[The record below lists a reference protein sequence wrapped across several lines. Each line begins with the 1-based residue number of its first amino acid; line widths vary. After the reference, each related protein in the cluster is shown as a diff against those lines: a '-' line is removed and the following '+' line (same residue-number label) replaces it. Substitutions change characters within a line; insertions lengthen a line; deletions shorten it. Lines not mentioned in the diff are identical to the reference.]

1 VSNSAIVRAVGKLRN
16 RFGASFS
23 ALKGVFANPDLRR
36 VQLAYAGSS
45 MGNFAYGVAIA
56 VYAYQHGGATAVGV
70 VTAIRQV
77 IAAGIAPFAAS
88 LADRFPRER
97 VMLGSDLGRLV
108 SVGATA
114 ALVVSHSPS
123 LIVYVVATITTILG
137 TIFRPAESALMP
149 LLARSPEELTA
160 ANVSSST
167 FDSLGVFVGPSIA
180 AFLLALSGPGL
191 ALAFNAAT
199 FAWSAYFIARVH
211 TPSGVAPREGAS
223 HAGRG
228 GLVAG
233 FKAIAAEPRLRLLIG
248 LYGAQC
254 FVAGALGVFVVV
266 IALKLLGLGT
276 AGVGL
281 LQAACG
287 VGALAGAAVALSLV
301 SRARIAADFAIGLL
315 LWGMPLLLVGAAPT
329 AIVAALALGVVGVG
343 NTLVDISAMT
353 LLQRATPPEVAGRVF
368 GCLESV
374 IVGSIALGALATPGL
389 IALLGVR
396 GALFAI
402 GGLLP
407 VLSILRWRS
416 LGAIDEG
423 AQVSP
428 ERLAGLRA
436 VPFLAP
442 LPLETVE
449 RLAGKLVDVTLPAGA
464 TLFEAGDRGDRFYVL
479 HSGSLEIALPG
490 ETKLEEAPSF
500 VGEIA
505 LLRDIPRTASVRAHT
520 DSSLW
525 ALERDDFLD
534 AVSGHSRSRASA
546 DELAVTR
553 LGAVTAV

>member
-1 VSNSAIVRAVGKLRN
+1 MSNDAILGPVGLLR
-16 RFGASFS
+16 RRLGPSFA
-23 ALKGVFANPDLRR
+23 ALKGVFANPNLRR
-36 VQLAYAGSS
+36 LQLAYAGSS

-88 LADRFPRER
+88 LADRYPRER

-114 ALVVSHSPS
+114 VLVTTHSAS

-180 AFLLALSGPGL
+180 AFLLAISGPAA
-191 ALAFNAAT
+191 ALTFNAIT

-211 TPSGVAPREGAS
+211 TPPGAAPREGSDTPA
-223 HAGRG
+223 A
-228 GLVAG
+228 VACRRLQG
-233 FKAIAAEPRLRLLIG
+233 DRRRAAPSAPDRPVRR
-248 LYGAQC
+248 AC

-301 SRARIAADFAIGLL
+301 ARARIAADFAIGLL
-315 LWGMPLLLVGAAPT
+315 LWGLPLLLVGAAPT
-329 AIVAALALGVVGVG
+329 AIVAALALGIVGVG

-353 LLQRATPPEVAGRVF
+353 LLQRATPPDVAGRVF

-374 IVGSIALGALATPGL
+374 IVGSIALGALATPAL
-389 IALLGVR
+389 IGLLGVR

-416 LGAIDEG
+416 LGAIDLG
-423 AQVSP
+423 AGVSSERVQALGGFRSSHRCRSRRSSASP
-428 ERLAGLRA
+428 PSSPMSHLRRRNVVRSGRRRRPVLRLACGL
-436 VPFLAP
+436 
-442 LPLETVE
+442 
-449 RLAGKLVDVTLPAGA
+449 
-464 TLFEAGDRGDRFYVL
+464 AGDRVAGRDEARGGARVRRRDRAAPRHPAHRVGARPY
-479 HSGSLEIALPG
+479 GCIAVGARARRLPRRG
-490 ETKLEEAPSF
+490 QRPLAQPG
-500 VGEIA
+500 VCRRA
-505 LLRDIPRTASVRAHT
+505 RRD
-520 DSSLW
+520 
-525 ALERDDFLD
+525 
-534 AVSGHSRSRASA
+534 
-546 DELAVTR
+546 R

>member
-1 VSNSAIVRAVGKLRN
+1 MRFFGSVGMLRS
-16 RFGASFS
+16 RFGESFA

-70 VTAIRQV
+70 VTAVRQI

-97 VMLGSDLGRLV
+97 VMLFSDVGRLV
-108 SVGATA
+108 TVGVTA
-114 ALVVSHSPS
+114 ALVTSGSPA
-123 LIVYVVATITTILG
+123 LIVYVVATFTTILG
-137 TIFRPAESALMP
+137 TIFRPAEAALMP

-167 FDSLGVFVGPSIA
+167 FDSTGVFVGPMIA
-180 AFLLALSGPGL
+180 AFLLALSGPAA
-191 ALAFNAAT
+191 ALTFNAAT
-199 FAWSAYFIARVH
+199 FAWSAYFIARVR
-211 TPSGVAPREGAS
+211 TPAGAAARAR
-223 HAGRG
+223 HGRG
-228 GLVAG
+228 GWGELVGG

-266 IALKLLGLGT
+266 IALRLLGLGT

-287 VGALAGAAVALSLV
+287 VGALLGAAVALSLV
-301 SRARIAADFAIGLL
+301 ARARIAADFAIGLL
-315 LWGMPLLLVGAAPT
+315 LWGTPLLLVGAAPT
-329 AIVAALALGVVGVG
+329 AVVAALALGVVGVG

-353 LLQRATPPEVAGRVF
+353 LLQRAAPPEVAGRVF

-374 IVGSIALGALATPGL
+374 IVGSIALGAVTTPGL

-402 GGLLP
+402 GALLP

-416 LGAIDEG
+416 LGAIDVG
-423 AQVSP
+423 SRVAP
-428 ERLAGLRA
+428 ERVAALRA
-436 VPFLAP
+436 VPFLTP
-442 LPLETVE
+442 LPLETLE
-449 RLAGKLVDVTLPAGA
+449 RLAGELIDVELPAGA
-464 TLFEAGDRGDRFYVL
+464 TLFEQGDAGDRFYVL
-479 HSGSLEIALPG
+479 HKGSLEIVLPDA
-490 ETKLEEAPSF
+490 TKVEEAPSF

-505 LLRDIPRTASVRAHT
+505 LLRDIPRTAAVRAQT
-520 DSSLW
+520 DASLW
-525 ALERDDFLD
+525 ALERNDFLD
-534 AVSGHSRSRASA
+534 AVAGHSRSRASA

>member
-1 VSNSAIVRAVGKLRN
+1 MRLFRSVGMLRS
-16 RFGASFS
+16 RFGESFA

-70 VTAIRQV
+70 VTAVRQI

-97 VMLGSDLGRLV
+97 VMLFSDVGRLV
-108 SVGATA
+108 TVGVTA
-114 ALVVSHSPS
+114 ALVTSHSPA
-123 LIVYVVATITTILG
+123 LIVYVVATFTTILG
-137 TIFRPAESALMP
+137 TIFRPAEAALMP

-167 FDSLGVFVGPSIA
+167 FDSTGVFVGPMIA
-180 AFLLALSGPGL
+180 AFLLALSGPAA
-191 ALAFNAAT
+191 ALTFNAAT
-199 FAWSAYFIARVH
+199 FAWSAYFIARVR
-211 TPSGVAPREGAS
+211 TPAGAAARAR
-223 HAGRG
+223 AGRG
-228 GLVAG
+228 GWGELVGG

-266 IALKLLGLGT
+266 IALRLLGLGT

-287 VGALAGAAVALSLV
+287 VGALVGAAVALSLV
-301 SRARIAADFAIGLL
+301 ARARIAADFAIGLL
-315 LWGMPLLLVGAAPT
+315 LWGTPLLLVGAAPT
-329 AIVAALALGVVGVG
+329 AVVAALALGVVGVG

-353 LLQRATPPEVAGRVF
+353 LLQRAAPPEVAGRVF

-374 IVGSIALGALATPGL
+374 IVGSIALGAVTTPGL

-416 LGAIDEG
+416 LGAIDVG
-423 AQVSP
+423 ARVAP
-428 ERLAGLRA
+428 ERVAALRA

-442 LPLETVE
+442 LPLETLE
-449 RLAGKLVDVTLPAGA
+449 RLAGELIDVELPAGA
-464 TLFEAGDRGDRFYVL
+464 TLFERGDTGDRFYVL
-479 HSGSLEIALPG
+479 HIGALEIVLPDA
-490 ETKLEEAPSF
+490 TKVEEAPSF

-505 LLRDIPRTASVRAHT
+505 LLRDIPRTASVRAQT
-520 DSSLW
+520 DASLW
-525 ALERDDFLD
+525 ALERNDFLD
-534 AVSGHSRSRASA
+534 AVAGHSRSRASA

>member
-1 VSNSAIVRAVGKLRN
+1 MGKLRSQ
-16 RFGASFS
+16 FAASSS
-23 ALKGVFANPDLRR
+23 ALKGVFANPNLRR
-36 VQLAYAGSS
+36 VQLAYGGSS

-56 VYAYQHGGATAVGV
+56 VYAYEHGGATAVGV
-70 VTAIRQV
+70 VTAVRQV
-77 IAAGIAPFAAS
+77 IAAIIAPFAAS
-88 LADRFPRER
+88 LADRYPRER
-97 VMLGSDLGRLV
+97 VMLASDLGRLV

-114 ALVVSHSPS
+114 ALVILDSPA
-123 LIVYVVATITTILG
+123 LAVYVVATITTILG

-149 LLARSPEELTA
+149 MLARSPEELTA

-167 FDSLGVFVGPSIA
+167 FDSLGVFVGPAIA
-180 AFLLALSGPGL
+180 AFLMALSGIAA
-191 ALAFNAAT
+191 ALAFNALT

-211 TPSGVAPREGAS
+211 TPPGARPRERA
-223 HAGRG
+223 AQEGRG
-228 GLVAG
+228 ALVAG
-233 FKAIAAEPRLRLLIG
+233 FRAIAAEPRLRLLIG

-266 IALKLLGLGT
+266 IALQLLGLGT

-287 VGALAGAAVALSLV
+287 IGALLGAAVALSLV
-301 SRARIAADFAIGLL
+301 ARARIAADFAIGLL

-353 LLQRATPPEVAGRVF
+353 LLQRAAPPDVAARVF

-374 IVGSIALGALATPGL
+374 IIGSIALGALATPGL

-396 GALFAI
+396 GALVAI
-402 GGLLP
+402 GALLP
-407 VLSILRWRS
+407 VLSLLRWRS

-423 AQVSP
+423 ARVP
-428 ERLAGLRA
+428 AERLEALRG
-436 VPFLAP
+436 VPFLAA
-442 LPLETVE
+442 LPLETLE
-449 RLAGKLVDVTLPAGA
+449 RLAAQLSDVQLSAGA
-464 TLFEAGDRGDRFYVL
+464 TLFEQGDHGDRFYVL
-479 HSGSLEIALPG
+479 HKGTIEIDLPT
-490 ETKLEEAPSF
+490 ETKVEEAPSF

-505 LLRDIPRTASVRAHT
+505 LLRDVPRTASVRAQT
-520 DSSLW
+520 DVSLW
-525 ALERDDFLD
+525 ALDRDDFLD

>member
-1 VSNSAIVRAVGKLRN
+1 
-16 RFGASFS
+16 
-23 ALKGVFANPDLRR
+23 
-36 VQLAYAGSS
+36 
-45 MGNFAYGVAIA
+45 M
-56 VYAYQHGGATAVGV
+56 GV

-77 IAAGIAPFAAS
+77 IAAVIAPFAAS

-97 VMLGSDLGRLV
+97 VMLGSDLGRLAT
-108 SVGATA
+108 VGATA
-114 ALVVSHSPS
+114 ALVIGHSPS
-123 LIVYVVATITTILG
+123 LVVYVVATLTTILG

-180 AFLLALSGPGL
+180 AFLLALSGPAA
-191 ALAFNAAT
+191 ALGFNAAT

-211 TPSGVAPREGAS
+211 TPKGATPRERSGHS
-223 HAGRG
+223 ERG
-228 GLVAG
+228 GLIGG

-287 VGALAGAAVALSLV
+287 IGALLGAAVALSLV
-301 SRARIAADFAIGLL
+301 ARARIAADFAIGLL
-315 LWGMPLLLVGAAPT
+315 LWGLPLLLVGAAPT
-329 AIVAALALGVVGVG
+329 ALVAAVALGVVGVG

-353 LLQRATPPEVAGRVF
+353 LLQRAAPPDVAGRVF

-396 GALFAI
+396 GALFSI
-402 GGLLP
+402 GALLP
-407 VLSILRWRS
+407 VLSLLRWRS
-416 LGAIDEG
+416 LGAIDAG
-423 AQVSP
+423 AGVAP
-428 ERLAGLRA
+428 ERLQALRA

-442 LPLETVE
+442 LPARDT
-449 RLAGKLVDVTLPAGA
+449 RAPRRAAHRSRAARRRGA
-464 TLFEAGDRGDRFYVL
+464 
-479 HSGSLEIALPG
+479 
-490 ETKLEEAPSF
+490 
-500 VGEIA
+500 
-505 LLRDIPRTASVRAHT
+505 VRA
-520 DSSLW
+520 
-525 ALERDDFLD
+525 RR
-534 AVSGHSRSRASA
+534 SGRPVLRPACRFARGRACRTRSRSRRRRRSSA
-546 DELAVTR
+546 RLRCCATCRAPRPCVPAATPRCGHSTGTTSSTRSAVTR
-553 LGAVTAV
+553 AAAPLQTSWR

>member
-1 VSNSAIVRAVGKLRN
+1 VSNDAILGRVEKLRN
-16 RFGASFS
+16 RFAESFS
-23 ALKGVFANPDLRR
+23 ALKGVFANPALRR

-77 IAAGIAPFAAS
+77 IAAIVAPFAAS

-97 VMLGSDLGRLV
+97 VMLASDLGRLV
-108 SVGATA
+108 TVGATA
-114 ALVVSHSPS
+114 ALVIAHSPA
-123 LIVYVVATITTILG
+123 LVVYVVATATTILG
-137 TIFRPAESALMP
+137 TIFRPAEAALLP
-149 LLARSPEELTA
+149 LLARSPKELTA

-180 AFLLALSGPGL
+180 AFLLALSGTAA
-191 ALAFNAAT
+191 ALTFNAVT

-211 TPSGVAPREGAS
+211 TPKGVVAREQSGHE
-223 HAGRG
+223 GRG
-228 GLVAG
+228 GLIGG

-287 VGALAGAAVALSLV
+287 IGALLGAAVALSLV
-301 SRARIAADFAIGLL
+301 SRARIAADFAVGLL
-315 LWGMPLLLVGAAPT
+315 LWGLPLLLVGAAPT
-329 AIVAALALGVVGVG
+329 ALVAAIALGVVGVG

-374 IVGSIALGALATPGL
+374 IIGSIALGALATPGL

-402 GGLLP
+402 GALLP
-407 VLSILRWRS
+407 VLSLLRWRS
-416 LGAIDEG
+416 LGAIDVG
-423 AQVSP
+423 AGAAP
-428 ERLAGLRA
+428 ERLQALRA

-442 LPLETVE
+442 LPLETLE
-449 RLAGKLVDVTLPAGA
+449 RLAGQLTNVELPAGA
-464 TLFEAGDRGDRFYVL
+464 TLFEEGDQGDRFYVL
-479 HSGSLEIALPG
+479 HSGSLEIALPA
-490 ETKLEEAPSF
+490 ETKVEEAPSF

-505 LLRDIPRTASVRAHT
+505 LLRDVPRTATVRALT
-520 DSSLW
+520 DVSLW